1 MTRNRRLTALSRL
14 LESHRYSSQEALA
27 AALARAGHEVTQG
40 TLSRDLRSLGV
51 GKRPGPGGKAVY
63 ELPGPAQETLDRDRQ
78 LIDLKSFVNEIRVA
92 QNLMVVRTPPGHAH
106 GVGRAID
113 LANYEGVVGT
123 VAGDDTILVVT
134 EDGARARR
142 LKRHLDSLAAHRA
155 NGHGR

>member
-1 MTRNRRLTALSRL
+1 MSRTRRLTVLTRL
-14 LESHRYSSQEALA
+14 IGGHRFSSQEELA
-27 AALARAGHEVTQG
+27 AALGSAGFVVTQG
-40 TLSRDLRSLGV
+40 TLSRDLRSLGA
-51 GKRPGPGGKAVY
+51 GKRPDAHGKPVY
-63 ELPGPAQETLDRDRQ
+63 ELPGPAAETLDRNRQ

-113 LANYEGVVGT
+113 MANFEGVLGT

-142 LKRHLDSLAAHRA
+142 LKKHLDALATSRR
-155 NGHGR
+155 NGNGR